1 MKVKKKLI
9 TATIHAVKFC
19 VLVSSG
25 LISSALNAR
34 TLEPAP
40 DIDSWITEVRN
51 APLPPQTV
59 PQRLLL
65 LESSVDDKNEVNLI
79 TDSSEIGKISPF
91 FLIDG
96 PSAELSVKLNRKSKG
111 GKVKA
116 QKALAPS
123 ISSANVIIAGIR
135 RESASIYTNDGRDLR
150 KVGVVKPYSGD
161 KSAESV
167 LTWIYQSFGYDGI
180 ILGRKGAYVIVGGPS
195 SVFRKER
202 IQALAIR
209 GSESQLAL
217 LDKKRSGVS
226 LLELQSSKGPY
237 AIFKIL
243 ALAKGSTELPIA
255 TKLTIQRDFKNN

>member
-1 MKVKKKLI
+1 MKAKKSLI
-9 TATIHAVKFC
+9 SATRDAVKFC

-25 LISSALNAR
+25 LIPSALNAR
-34 TLEPAP
+34 TLEPVP
-40 DIDSWITEVRN
+40 DIDSWIIEVRN
-51 APLPPQTV
+51 APLPPQAV

-65 LESSVDDKNEVNLI
+65 LESSIDDKNEVNLI
-79 TDSSEIGKISPF
+79 TDGSEFGKISPF

-96 PSAELSVKLNRKSKG
+96 PSVELSVKLNQEPKGGKSKG
-111 GKVKA
+111 RKVPT
-116 QKALAPS
+116 PS
-123 ISSANVIIAGIR
+123 RSSANVIIAGIR
-135 RESASIYTNDGRDLR
+135 GESASIYTNDGRELR
-150 KVGVVKPYSGD
+150 KVGVVKPYIGD

-180 ILGRKGAYVIVGGPS
+180 ILGRKGPYVIVGGPS
-195 SVFRKER
+195 SVFEKDR

-217 LDKKRSGVS
+217 LDNKRSGVS

-243 ALAKGSTELPIA
+243 ALAKGSTTLPIA
-255 TKLTIQRDFKNN
+255 TKLTIQRDSMNN